1 MTFLDSSQKLDP
13 MKDRRR
19 EGSPEMQGVAE
30 EIEEEPPGGGGER
43 LLAMMGCCLE
53 KDSIFPCALMGES

>member
-1 MTFLDSSQKLDP
+1 

-19 EGSPEMQGVAE
+19 EGSPEMAE

-53 KDSIFPCALMGES
+53 KDSIFLCALMGES

>member
-1 MTFLDSSQKLDP
+1 

-43 LLAMMGCCLE
+43 LLAMMGWCLE